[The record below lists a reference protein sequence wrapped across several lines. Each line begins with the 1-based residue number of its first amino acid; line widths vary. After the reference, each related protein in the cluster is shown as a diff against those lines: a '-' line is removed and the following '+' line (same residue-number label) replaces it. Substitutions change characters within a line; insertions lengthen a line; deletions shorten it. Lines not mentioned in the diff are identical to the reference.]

1 MKRMERSYST
11 LVASSGDSFYS
22 TLLKILPASRFDP
35 VRKAD
40 SISAARR
47 MLAER
52 GFDMVI
58 VNAPLKDDAGIGFAI
73 DASGLQGT
81 IVLLIVRADQHDE
94 VYTKVSPHGVFTIA
108 KPLHR
113 AAMMT
118 ALLWMISAR
127 ERVRNLEIK
136 TRSVEEKMR
145 EIRTVNRAKW
155 LLIRELK
162 MEEPEAHRYIEKQ
175 AMDRCVTRRE
185 IAERI
190 IETYS

>member
-1 MKRMERSYST
+1 MKRMERVYST
-11 LVASSGDSFYS
+11 LIVSSGESFYS
-22 TLLKILPASRFDP
+22 TLLKMMSASWFDP
-35 VRKAD
+35 VRKAE
-40 SISAARR
+40 SVSAARR
-47 MLAER
+47 ILAER
-52 GFDMVI
+52 GFDLVI

-94 VYTKVSPHGVFTIA
+94 VYAKVSSHGVFTIS

-113 AAMMT
+113 ETMMT
-118 ALLWMISAR
+118 AFLWMISAR
-127 ERVRNLEIK
+127 ERMRKLEIR
-136 TRSVEEKMR
+136 TQSIEEKMS

-155 LLIRELK
+155 VLIRELK

-185 IAERI
+185 IAEGI
-190 IETYS
+190 IKTYS